1 MSILTQTKEFFPGIE
16 QIKFEGKE
24 SRNPLAFRYYE
35 ADRMVMGKPM
45 KEWMRFAMAWWHT
58 LCADGSDPFGGPTI
72 HHPWSQSTDA
82 VSRAK
87 YKMDAGFEFMQKI
100 GIVKSF
106 SEY

>member
-1 MSILTQTKEFFPGIE
+1 MSTLTQTKEFFPGVG
-16 QIKFEGKE
+16 QIQFEGKE

-72 HHPWSQSTDA
+72 HHPWRCSLKSQVQNGCRVRIYA
-82 VSRAK
+82 
-87 YKMDAGFEFMQKI
+87 
-100 GIVKSF
+100 
-106 SEY
+106 